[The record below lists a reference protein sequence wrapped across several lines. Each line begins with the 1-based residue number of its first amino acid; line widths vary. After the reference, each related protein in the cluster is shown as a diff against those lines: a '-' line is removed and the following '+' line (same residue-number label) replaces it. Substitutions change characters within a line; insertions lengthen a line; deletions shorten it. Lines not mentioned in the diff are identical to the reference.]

1 MWRLR
6 LLSLL
11 LLLPLVSGCVFCLRQ
26 DRNLKKRFE
35 KLCEYYK
42 MVKRSRSCSRHPGP
56 NSFHLYG
63 VDEGAML
70 FITEKT
76 HRVFR
81 VLEITRDRL
90 GIAAYWDWLHE
101 VKLMEYT
108 KEALCPPVCNKRT
121 LAMNCS
127 LCRLRW
133 MPCWDQETCYPGTR
147 TMYESVRLLL
157 LCSLLSLPV
166 GIIICCCEY
175 VRRSASSEDQC

>member
-1 MWRLR
+1 MTREMWRLR

-108 KEALCPPVCNKRT
+108 KEALCPPVCR
-121 LAMNCS
+121 
-127 LCRLRW
+127 
-133 MPCWDQETCYPGTR
+133 TR